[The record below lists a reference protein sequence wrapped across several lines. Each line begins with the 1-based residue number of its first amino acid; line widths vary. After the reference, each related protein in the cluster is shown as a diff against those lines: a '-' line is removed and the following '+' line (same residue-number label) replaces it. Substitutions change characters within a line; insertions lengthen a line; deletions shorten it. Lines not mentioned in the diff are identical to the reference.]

1 MKLSLHQL
9 SERSGVP
16 ARTIRY
22 YIQRGLLPPP
32 TGEKRGA
39 HYGEAHLADLL
50 RIRHWQESGLSLD
63 AVGDLLR
70 ARGEAPLP
78 SLRAGAVEVRSHLAV
93 ADGVELVVAPD
104 RCRLTQAQLRQL
116 FHAVQQALSELRD
129 EPSA

>member
-1 MKLSLHQL
+1 MKLTLHQL
-9 SERSGVP
+9 SERSSVP

-32 TGEKRGA
+32 AGEKRGA
-39 HYGEAHLADLL
+39 HYGEGHLADLL

-78 SLRAGAVEVRSHLAV
+78 SLRAGAVEVRSHLVV

-116 FHAVQQALSELRD
+116 FHAVQQALAELRD